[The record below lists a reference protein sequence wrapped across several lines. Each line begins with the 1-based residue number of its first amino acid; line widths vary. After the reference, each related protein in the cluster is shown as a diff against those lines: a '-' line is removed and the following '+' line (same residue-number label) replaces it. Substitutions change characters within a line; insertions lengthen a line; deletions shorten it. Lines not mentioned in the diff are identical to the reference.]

1 MPKINEAGRKKK
13 AAEDETTLGG
23 KVDQIVDQAE
33 ETLDEPVVEE
43 DPDLIFRVLD
53 HALAVN
59 KENVEDAIALEE
71 MGEDPTFIQ
80 YQNVLLIGEA
90 GTGKTARVEAWAK
103 SRGINLVLK
112 KAGVMDELDLGGG
125 VVKGDNGKM
134 MRLSTDEF
142 DDLDEVAN
150 SVLFL
155 DELNRSAGKVRGA
168 FLTLIQNHTLTD
180 GRKQRLLKEM
190 AFTIAAINPS
200 DAQLGYDVEPMDP
213 AELSRFRNVT
223 VVSDPK
229 EFLNFVEK
237 EWRKKLLV
245 AKEPKKRLKRL
256 RQLELAR
263 KLLANKS
270 FKFDGPEDIA
280 KLNQAH
286 KPTLQNRSLM
296 ALLDSCNGTKQD
308 FLNMWS
314 EYCNPFKWQD
324 VKAMLTDYEDPN
336 LEDFEEVDDKATQV
350 LKKKPEETPPE
361 APEEPSAFKSGWN
374 ADEFQDIIARKWGK

>member
-1 MPKINEAGRKKK
+1 M
-13 AAEDETTLGG
+13 
-23 KVDQIVDQAE
+23 
-33 ETLDEPVVEE
+33 
-43 DPDLIFRVLD
+43 
-53 HALAVN
+53 
-59 KENVEDAIALEE
+59 
-71 MGEDPTFIQ
+71 
-80 YQNVLLIGEA
+80 
-90 GTGKTARVEAWAK
+90 
-103 SRGINLVLK
+103 LK

-134 MRLSTDEF
+134 MRLPTDEF

-180 GRKQRLLKEM
+180 GKKQRLLKEM

-263 KLLANKS
+263 KLLTNKN

-280 KLNQAH
+280 RLSQAS

-324 VKAMLTDYEDPN
+324 IKAMLADYEDPN
-336 LEDFEEVDDKATQV
+336 LDDFEEVDDKATQV
-350 LKKKPEETPPE
+350 LKKKPEEAPAEE
-361 APEEPSAFKSGWN
+361 APSAFKKSLS
-374 ADEFQDIIARKWGK
+374 ASEFQDIINRKWGK

>member
-13 AAEDETTLGG
+13 AVEDETTLGD
-23 KVDQIVDQAE
+23 KVEEIVDQAE

-59 KENVEDAIALEE
+59 RENVEDAIELEK
-71 MGEDPTFIQ
+71 MGEDPGYIQ

-229 EFLNFVEK
+229 EFLSFVEK

-263 KLLANKS
+263 KLLTNKN

-280 KLNQAH
+280 RLSQAS

-296 ALLDSCNGTKQD
+296 ALLDSSNGTKQD
-308 FLNMWS
+308 FLNMWP

-324 VKAMLTDYEDPN
+324 IKAMLADYEDPN
-336 LEDFEEVDDKATQV
+336 LDDFEEVDDKATQV
-350 LKKKPEETPPE
+350 LKKKPEEAPAEE
-361 APEEPSAFKSGWN
+361 APSAFKKGLT
-374 ADEFQDIIARKWGK
+374 ADEFQSIINKKWGK

>member
-13 AAEDETTLGG
+13 AVEDETTLGD
-23 KVDQIVDQAE
+23 KVEEIVDQAE

-59 KENVEDAIALEE
+59 RENVEDAIELEK
-71 MGEDPTFIQ
+71 MGEDPGYIQ

-263 KLLANKS
+263 KLLTNKN

-280 KLNQAH
+280 RLSQAS

-324 VKAMLTDYEDPN
+324 IKAMLADYEDPN
-336 LEDFEEVDDKATQV
+336 LDDFKEVDDKATQV
-350 LKKKPEETPPE
+350 LKKKPEE
-361 APEEPSAFKSGWN
+361 APAEETPSAFKKGLT
-374 ADEFQDIIARKWGK
+374 ADEFQSIINKKWGK

>member
-13 AAEDETTLGG
+13 ATEDETTLGG

-245 AKEPKKRLKRL
+245 AKDPKKRLKRL
-256 RQLELAR
+256 RQLEIAR

-270 FKFDGPEDIA
+270 FKFDGPEDMA
-280 KLNQAH
+280 KLNQAS

-324 VKAMLTDYEDPN
+324 VKAMLADYEDPN
-336 LEDFEEVDDKATQV
+336 LDDFEEADDKATQV

>member
-1 MPKINEAGRKKK
+1 MKYYINEAKKK
-13 AAEDETTLGG
+13 KEVEDETTLGDH
-23 KVDQIVDQAE
+23 VDQIIDNAE

-59 KENVEDAIALEE
+59 RENVEDAIALEE
-71 MGEDPTFIQ
+71 MGEDPTYIQ

-103 SRGINLVLK
+103 SRGINIVLK

-134 MRLSTDEF
+134 MRLPTDEF

-180 GRKQRLLKEM
+180 GKKQRLLKEM

-263 KLLANKS
+263 KLLTNKN

-280 KLNQAH
+280 RLSQAS

-324 VKAMLTDYEDPN
+324 IKAMLADYEDPN
-336 LEDFEEVDDKATQV
+336 LDDFEEVDDKATQV
-350 LKKKPEETPPE
+350 LKKKPEEAPAEE
-361 APEEPSAFKSGWN
+361 APSAFKKSLS
-374 ADEFQDIIARKWGK
+374 ASEFQDIINRKWGK